1 MTIATDVNVRAFL
14 KDISDYQLIQ
24 VIAKAEKW
32 PDEKVYKTAH
42 AEVHVEGDPWDKFSM
57 SSKLP
62 YPVREELVRAF
73 QIHMDAGTLKLPKP
87 SDEFG
92 SSYARDIG
100 KWFMIG
106 WVIYFIILIFF

>member
-1 MTIATDVNVRAFL
+1 MTIATDANVRAIL
-14 KDISDYQLIQ
+14 KDISDYQLVR
-24 VIAKAEKW
+24 VIANADGW
-32 PDEKVYKTAH
+32 THEKVYKTAH
-42 AEVHVEGDPWDKFSM
+42 AEVHVEGDPWDKFDRR
-57 SSKLP
+57 SKLP

-73 QIHMDAGTLKLPKP
+73 RIHMDAGTLKLPKP

-106 WVIYFIILIFF
+106 WVIYFILLVFF